1 VRIDGERHAARA
13 IILIRFED
21 RASVLMRWIACALAA
36 TVTAGAAAAVDP
48 GATPR
53 VAELTAAQIVEK
65 NVAARGGLEAWRK
78 IQTMVWLGHMQSEHA
93 PVPVMQFVLQQQRPN
108 KMRFEINAMGERS
121 IRVFDGVRGWKLR
134 PGHTGKPDVQTYS
147 PQEVTYAFRS
157 SGIDGPLIDYQAK
170 GNTVSLEALDEIEG
184 RRAYRLVVT
193 LASGETDHIW
203 VDAQTF
209 LEVRYDRPSY
219 SSGNKP
225 ATVSVFYRDFKAI
238 EGLQIPMT
246 IETPAAPGQPPDK
259 MVIERVV
266 MNTPLEDRTFVE
278 PGAKP
283 HRRSGL
289 SMNHPAP
296 AQASAPPDASRPDP
310 GSAPGSK

>member
-1 VRIDGERHAARA
+1 
-13 IILIRFED
+13 
-21 RASVLMRWIACALAA
+21 MRWMALLALGVCAA
-36 TVTAGAAAAVDP
+36 AGAAVSDSALVP
-48 GATPR
+48 
-53 VAELTAAQIVEK
+53 ELTAAQIVEK

-78 IQTMVWLGHMQSEHA
+78 VETMVWLGHMQSEHA

-134 PGHTGKPDVQTYS
+134 PGHTGRPDVQMYT

-157 SGIDGPLIDYQAK
+157 PGIDGPLIDYQAK
-170 GNTVSLEALDEIEG
+170 GSAVSLEALDQIEG
-184 RRAYRLVVT
+184 RRAYRLAVT

-219 SSGNKP
+219 AQGGKG
-225 ATVSVFYRDFKAI
+225 ATVSVFYRDFKPI

-259 MVIERVV
+259 MLIERVV
-266 MNTPLEDRTFVE
+266 LNTPLDDRTFAE
-278 PGAKP
+278 PGAKT

-289 SMNHPAP
+289 STNHPTARPMQAPTASPPGAVAP
-296 AQASAPPDASRPDP
+296 AQQPSGESVPASPPAAASRPDP
-310 GSAPGSK
+310 GPATDSK

>member
-1 VRIDGERHAARA
+1 
-13 IILIRFED
+13 
-21 RASVLMRWIACALAA
+21 MRWIVYALASA
-36 TVTAGAAAAVDP
+36 VTVGAAAAVDS

-53 VAELTAAQIVEK
+53 AAKLTAEQIVEK
-65 NVAARGGLEAWRK
+65 NVSARGGLEAWRK

-93 PVPVMQFVLQQQRPN
+93 PAPITQFVLQQQRPN

-121 IRVFDGVRGWKLR
+121 IRVFDGIRGWKLR
-134 PGHTGKPDVQTYS
+134 PGHTGRPDVQTYT

-184 RRAYRLVVT
+184 RSAYRLAVT
-193 LASGETDHIW
+193 LPSGETDHVW

-219 SSGNKP
+219 SAGSKP
-225 ATVSVFYRDFKAI
+225 ATVSVFYRDFKPI

-246 IETPAAPGQPPDK
+246 IETPAASGQAPDK
-259 MVIERVV
+259 MVIERVTL
-266 MNTPLEDRTFVE
+266 NTPMGDNAFVE
-278 PGAKP
+278 PGAKT

-289 SMNHPAP
+289 SVNHPAP
-296 AQASAPPDASRPDP
+296 AQASATAVASRPDP
-310 GSAPGSK
+310 GSATDSK